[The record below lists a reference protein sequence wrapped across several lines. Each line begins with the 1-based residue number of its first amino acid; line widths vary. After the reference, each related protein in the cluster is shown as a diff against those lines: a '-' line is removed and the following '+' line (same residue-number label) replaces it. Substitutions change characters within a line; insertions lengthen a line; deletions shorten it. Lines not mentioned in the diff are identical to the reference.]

1 MFRFMRKK
9 LLNFIFGNPNY
20 TGRYTID
27 EYYGQFYTPKTLKEV
42 DRIIN
47 NREKRIVQAK
57 ENISFKQV
65 EFDSTIKQT
74 LKKFGKPLYRT
85 QNGTQI
91 PGHEIIFYRY
101 DMGGYKVIAQLHFM
115 NNTFFMGQYLFT
127 DLESEKFTNIKEVLG
142 NKYLSDTSVRLGD
155 IVIRDADNNRIEIDD
170 DSYSIIYY
178 ISGNPKYAEI
188 LKQQI
193 ALREAMTAKAEEV
206 KLKTI
211 YASL

>member
-1 MFRFMRKK
+1 MRKK
-9 LLNFIFGNPNY
+9 LLNFIFGNANY

-47 NREKRIVQAK
+47 NRGKRFVTAQ
-57 ENISFKQV
+57 EEISFKQV
-65 EFDSTIKQT
+65 AFDSTIRQT
-74 LKKFGKPLYRT
+74 LRKFGKPLYRT
-85 QNGTQI
+85 KNGMQI

-127 DLESEKFTNIKEVLG
+127 DLESEKFTNIKAVLG
-142 NKYLSDTSVRLGD
+142 QKYLADPSVKLGD
-155 IVIRDADNNRIEIDD
+155 IVIRDQRNNRIEVDD

-178 ISGNPKYAEI
+178 ISGNPKYADI
-188 LKQQI
+188 LKQQV
-193 ALREAMTAKAEEV
+193 ALKEEMNAKVEQA
-206 KLKTI
+206 KLQTI